1 MTKLAESESWA
12 NGWADQNIFNS
23 RCVGPDCFIPR
34 KKSLLKQVIVSYF
47 FYMYQNIQQ
56 GKVRVK
62 KYVV

>member
-23 RCVGPDCFIPR
+23 RCVGPDCFIPK

-47 FYMYQNIQQ
+47 FLCIKTFN
-56 GKVRVK
+56 KERSV
-62 KYVV
+62 